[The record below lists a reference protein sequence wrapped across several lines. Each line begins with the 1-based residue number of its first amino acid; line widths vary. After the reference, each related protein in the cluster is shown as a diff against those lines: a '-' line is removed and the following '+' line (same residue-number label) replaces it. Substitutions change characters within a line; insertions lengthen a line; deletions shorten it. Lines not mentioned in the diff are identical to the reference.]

1 MELKATLPVAGKFL
15 QEVKKLR
22 LLLLL
27 TQAYLTRITAKTDP
41 KKSSEMHDR
50 ITKLTAKARS
60 PTRLAEVT
68 TKTRSPL
75 PSETR
80 SLLL

>member
-15 QEVKKLR
+15 QEVKKRR

-27 TQAYLTRITAKTDP
+27 TQAYLTRITAKRDP
-41 KKSSEMHDR
+41 KKPSEMRAR
-50 ITKLTAKARS
+50 ITKLTAQARS

-68 TKTRSPL
+68 TKARSPL

-80 SLLL
+80 SLFL